1 MWLLVL
7 NKSAGKGNG
16 LNRLKRFEL
25 MCSSNSIA
33 YQIINEQ
40 SQSQTYEQI
49 SISFQTQPIS
59 TIIAFGGDGLV
70 SICLQSV
77 ALKEIGLMVVPCGT
91 GNDFSRSIGV
101 LASSEQEIFDLIT
114 KNQSQAID
122 AARAKYQGGEKWYLQ
137 IMSTGF
143 DAKVNSLANKIKW
156 PSGRARYTIAML
168 IILFKF
174 KPIQYEITFN
184 DEKKIVHAML
194 ALVANGVSYGG
205 GMKISPHSSYKDGE
219 LDLLYVE
226 PVSRL
231 TLLSIFPRVFSGTH
245 INHPK
250 VKVYRSSEF
259 TLSAQTKAYADGELV
274 ADLPVNVKVVPKA
287 IKTWIKE

>member
-7 NKSAGKGNG
+7 NESAGKGQA
-16 LNRLKRFEL
+16 LNRLRKFEL
-25 MCSSNSIA
+25 LCSGSNIS

-40 SQSQTYEQI
+40 SQSQTQDQI
-49 SISFQTQPIS
+49 SISLQTQPIS

-70 SICLQSV
+70 SICLQSI
-77 ALKEIGLMVVPCGT
+77 ALKNISLMVVPCGT

-101 LASSEQEIFDLIT
+101 LGSSEQEIFDLIT
-114 KNQSQAID
+114 KNQSQDID
-122 AARAKYQGGEKWYLQ
+122 AAKAKYHNGEKWYLQ

-174 KPIQYEITFN
+174 KPIQYQITFN
-184 DEKKIVHAML
+184 NEKKIVHAML

-205 GMKISPHSSYKDGE
+205 GMKISPHSSYIDGK

-245 INHPK
+245 INHSK
-250 VKVYRSSEF
+250 VKVLRSNEF
-259 TLSAQTKAYADGELV
+259 TLNAQTKAYADGEFI
-274 ADLPVNVKVVPKA
+274 ADLPVNVIAAPKA
-287 IKTWIKE
+287 IKTWIQE

>member
-7 NKSAGKGNG
+7 NKSAGKGDA
-16 LNRLKRFEL
+16 LNRLEKFEL
-25 MCSSNSIA
+25 LCSINKIA
-33 YQIINEQ
+33 YRIINEP
-40 SQSQTYEQI
+40 SQAKTQEQI
-49 SISFQTQPIS
+49 SVLLKTQPIS

-70 SICLQSV
+70 SICLQSI
-77 ALKEIGLMVVPCGT
+77 ALKNIGLMVVPCGT

-101 LASSEQEIFDLIT
+101 LGSSEQEIFDLIT

-122 AARAKYQGGEKWYLQ
+122 AAKARYQDGEKWYLQ

-143 DAKVNSLANKIKW
+143 DAKVNGLANKIKW
-156 PSGRARYTIAML
+156 PTGRARYTIAML

-174 KPIQYEITFN
+174 KPIEYEITFN
-184 DEKKIVHAML
+184 KDKTIVHAML

-205 GMKISPHSSYKDGE
+205 GMKISPYSSFIDGE

-231 TLLSIFPRVFSGTH
+231 TLLSIFPKVFSGTH

-250 VKVYRSSEF
+250 VKVFRSSEF
-259 TLSAQTKAYADGELV
+259 TLRAQTKAYADGELIG
-274 ADLPVNVKVVPKA
+274 DLPVSVNVVPRA
-287 IKTWIKE
+287 IKTWILI

>member
-7 NKSAGKGNG
+7 NESAGKGQA
-16 LNRLKRFEL
+16 LNRLRKFEVL
-25 MCSSNSIA
+25 CSGNNIA
-33 YQIINEQ
+33 YQIINEP
-40 SQSQTYEQI
+40 SQFQTHEQI
-49 SISFQTQPIS
+49 SISLQTQPIS

-101 LASSEQEIFDLIT
+101 LGRSEQEIFDLIT
-114 KNQSQAID
+114 MNQSQAID
-122 AARAKYQGGEKWYLQ
+122 AARAKYHNGEKWYLQ

-143 DAKVNSLANKIKW
+143 DAKVNSLANRIKW

-184 DEKKIVHAML
+184 NEKKIVHAML

-205 GMKISPHSSYKDGE
+205 GMKISPHSSYIDGK

-245 INHPK
+245 INHLK
-250 VKVYRSSEF
+250 VKVFRSSEF
-259 TLSAQTKAYADGELV
+259 TLNAQTKAYADGELI
-274 ADLPVNVKVVPKA
+274 ADLPVNVIVVPKA
-287 IKTWIKE
+287 IKTWIQE

>member
-7 NKSAGKGNG
+7 NKSAGKGDG
-16 LNRLKRFEL
+16 STRLERFES
-25 MCSSNSIA
+25 MCKCNNVA
-33 YQIINEQ
+33 YQIINEP
-40 SQSQTYEQI
+40 SQSQTQEKI
-49 SISFQTQPIS
+49 STSLQTQPIS
-59 TIIAFGGDGLV
+59 TVIAFGGDGLV
-70 SICLQSV
+70 SICLQLI
-77 ALKEIGLMVVPCGT
+77 ALKNIGLMVIPCGT

-101 LASSEQEIFDLIT
+101 LGRSEQEIFDLIT

-122 AARAKYQGGEKWYLQ
+122 VARAKYHNGEKWYLQ

-143 DAKVNSLANKIKW
+143 DAKVNALANKIKW
-156 PSGRARYTIAML
+156 PNGRAKYTIAML

-174 KPIQYEITFN
+174 KQIQYEITFN
-184 DEKKIVHAML
+184 DEKKVVHAML
-194 ALVANGVSYGG
+194 ALVANGSSYGG
-205 GMKISPHSSYKDGE
+205 GMKISPHSSYIDGE

-250 VKVYRSSEF
+250 VKVFRSKEF
-259 TLSAQTKAYADGELV
+259 TLRAQTKAYADGELIG
-274 ADLPVNVKVVPKA
+274 DLPVNVKVVPKA
-287 IKTWIKE
+287 IKTWIQK

>member
-7 NKSAGKGNG
+7 NKSAGKGDA
-16 LNRLKRFEL
+16 LNRLKRFEVL
-25 MCSSNSIA
+25 CSSNNIA
-33 YQIINEQ
+33 YQIINER
-40 SQSQTYEQI
+40 SQSQTQEQI
-49 SISFQTQPIS
+49 SISVQTQPIA

-70 SICLQSV
+70 SICLQSI
-77 ALKEIGLMVVPCGT
+77 ALKNIGLMVVPCGT

-101 LASSEQEIFDLIT
+101 LGRSEHEIFDLIT
-114 KNQSQAID
+114 RNHSQAID
-122 AARAKYQGGEKWYLQ
+122 AAKAKYHNGEKWYLQ

-143 DAKVNSLANKIKW
+143 DAKVNSLANKIRW
-156 PSGRARYTIAML
+156 PRGRARYTIAML

-184 DEKKIVHAML
+184 NEKKIVHAML

-205 GMKISPHSSYKDGE
+205 GMKISPHSSYIDGE

-245 INHPK
+245 INHSK
-250 VKVYRSSEF
+250 VKVLRSNEF
-259 TLSAQTKAYADGELV
+259 TLNAQTKAYADGEFI
-274 ADLPVNVKVVPKA
+274 ADLPVNVIVVPKA
-287 IKTWIKE
+287 IKTWIQE

>member
-7 NKSAGKGNG
+7 NESAGKGQA
-16 LNRLKRFEL
+16 LNRLRKFEL
-25 MCSSNSIA
+25 LCSGSNIS

-40 SQSQTYEQI
+40 SQSQTQDQI
-49 SISFQTQPIS
+49 SISLQTQPIS

-70 SICLQSV
+70 SICLQSI
-77 ALKEIGLMVVPCGT
+77 ALKNISLMVVPCGT

-101 LASSEQEIFDLIT
+101 LGSSEQEIFDLIT
-114 KNQSQAID
+114 KNQSQDID
-122 AARAKYQGGEKWYLQ
+122 AAKAKYHNGEKWYLQ

-174 KPIQYEITFN
+174 KPIQYQITFN
-184 DEKKIVHAML
+184 NEKKIVHAML

-205 GMKISPHSSYKDGE
+205 GMKISPHSSYIDGE

-250 VKVYRSSEF
+250 VKVFRSNEF
-259 TLSAQTKAYADGELV
+259 TLSAQTKAYADGELIS
-274 ADLPVNVKVVPKA
+274 DLPVNVIVVPKA
-287 IKTWIKE
+287 IKTWIQE